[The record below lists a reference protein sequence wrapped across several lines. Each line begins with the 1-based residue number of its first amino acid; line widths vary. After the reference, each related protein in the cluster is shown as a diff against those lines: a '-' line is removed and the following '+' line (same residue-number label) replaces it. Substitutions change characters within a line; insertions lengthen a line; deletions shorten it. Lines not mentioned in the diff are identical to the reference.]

1 MMILMHPSGRTDVG
15 HFYLADVLGWG
26 RLGHHEEACSCVKPE
41 IADLLRRCLDG
52 IGDHRAHF
60 AELRAKDGCC

>member
-1 MMILMHPSGRTDVG
+1 MRM
-15 HFYLADVLGWG
+15 VLVTISFAAAKELPGAQACIG
-26 RLGHHEEACSCVKPE
+26 SKEHHEEACNCVKPE
-41 IADLLRRCLDG
+41 IADLLRRSLDG